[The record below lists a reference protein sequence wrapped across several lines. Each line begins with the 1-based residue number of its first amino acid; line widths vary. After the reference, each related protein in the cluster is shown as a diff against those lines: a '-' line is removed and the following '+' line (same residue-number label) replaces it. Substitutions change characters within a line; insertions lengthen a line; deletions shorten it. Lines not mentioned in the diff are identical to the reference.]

1 MYNPWEQDIGY
12 SQVVIAGNNVYL
24 SGIASDK
31 ATLEEQVREIYTLI
45 QNTLKDNNLGMESIV
60 KQVIYTTD
68 IEAFKKLGKVR
79 KEKFKG
85 GQYPS
90 STLVEVQRLYS
101 PNHLVEI
108 EVVAFKE

>member
-1 MYNPWEQDIGY
+1 MYNPWEEEIGY

-31 ATLEEQVREIYTLI
+31 ATLEAQVREIYTLI

-79 KEKFKG
+79 KEKFKE

-101 PNHLVEI
+101 PNHMVEI